1 MGKKQSLMRK
11 NIKRIKSNE
20 KKFNHFADY
29 LVIFA
34 TLFGLS
40 ANIWINPMKIE
51 REKFSF
57 NLLIAMVLECLYI
70 TAISMKIASHY
81 SITAYKK
88 AYKEEEKLT
97 QLKLK
102 ISSIDANELIAPI
115 LEKLINNKLSFEDQV
130 TYDYLLGLR
139 REGKKIRKEIEK
151 SSKKS
156 KESWATSYNRF
167 INKTLGFEKF
177 IRTQIISF
185 ALVISFTSYWVLM
198 LCIYPYYIPK
208 WLAITLTILYT
219 GCIFPL
225 LIILVVKGFCQYYLI
240 TDIQENHFIKFIKD
254 IFDYTNN

>member
-11 NIKRIKSNE
+11 NIKRIKSKE
-20 KKFNHFADY
+20 KKFDHFADY

-57 NLLIAMVLECLYI
+57 NLLIAMVLEMLYI

-88 AYKEEEKLT
+88 AYKEEEMLT
-97 QLKLK
+97 QFKLK
-102 ISSIDANELIAPI
+102 ISSIDENKLITQI

-130 TYDYLLGLR
+130 NYDYIFGLR
-139 REGKKIRKEIEK
+139 REGKKIQKEIEK
-151 SSKKS
+151 LSKKS

-167 INKTLGFEKF
+167 INKTLGFKNLM
-177 IRTQIISF
+177 RTQNISWF
-185 ALVISFTSYWVLM
+185 LLGSLTIYWTLI
-198 LCIYPYYIPK
+198 LLYPFYIPK

-225 LIILVVKGFCQYYLI
+225 LNILVVKGFCQYYLI
-240 TDIQENHFIKFIKD
+240 IDIQENRFIKFIKD
-254 IFDYTNN
+254 IFDYTNH

>member
-11 NIKRIKSNE
+11 NIKRIKSKE
-20 KKFNHFADY
+20 KKFDHFADY

-57 NLLIAMVLECLYI
+57 NLLIAMVLEMLYI

-88 AYKEEEKLT
+88 AYKEEEMLI

-102 ISSIDANELIAPI
+102 MSSTDANKLIAPI
-115 LEKLINNKLSFEDQV
+115 LEKLVNNKLSFEDQV
-130 TYDYLLGLR
+130 TYDYILR
-139 REGKKIRKEIEK
+139 LRIEGEKIRKEIEK
-151 SSKKS
+151 SSKNS

-167 INKTLGFEKF
+167 INKALGFKNLM
-177 IRTQIISF
+177 RTKNISWV
-185 ALVISFTSYWVLM
+185 LLGSFTSYWTLI
-198 LCIYPYYIPK
+198 LLYPYYIPK
-208 WLAITLTILYT
+208 WLVITLTILYT

-225 LIILVVKGFCQYYLI
+225 LIILVVKGFCQYFLI
-240 TDIQENHFIKFIKD
+240 IDIQENRFIKFIKD
-254 IFDYTNN
+254 IFDYTNR